1 MYSSVWDSLGYKSVE
16 LVNDSKPSFPS
27 LNHKDAFIVFRSLCK
42 LAIKSHKSA
51 SLDTL
56 TERQDDDDRTYGG
69 IYVGEDLGSE
79 NTKSPPTLRS
89 KILSLELLL
98 SILDDPGSELRNC
111 QFFKYAVRQYLC
123 VALLKNFTSN
133 VTRVVGLS
141 LRLFVPII
149 RHYRGGLKT
158 ELEAFVTNVFFVI
171 LDSPNSNIEHKGLVV
186 TLFKEICSDPST
198 LAEIF
203 LNYDCDMS
211 AVDLFHRIVSR
222 LARTAKGTLTQ
233 EEQDTVNSHLVV
245 AATGIEKL
253 ASIRQR
259 QRSLRLSAMKALRQI
274 LASLYSCMIVVIDP
288 KTVTPRL
295 QGQDQAEYDED
306 FMVNSPPAPER
317 SSSLIISNESK
328 RNLVEIYDSKRRM
341 KESLD
346 EIVLRFN
353 QKPSAGIK
361 YAGQINF
368 MQADNPLSV
377 ANFLLQNKDRLEKT
391 QIGEL
396 LGREA
401 DYQNG
406 FYIRVLQAYVLV
418 SKASYYDFQQFHTN
432 LTMYL
437 YRHFR
442 STIWL

>member
-1 MYSSVWDSLGYKSVE
+1 MGFRADKRVDS
-16 LVNDSKPSFPS
+16 SKPQFPS
-27 LNHKDAFIVFRSLCK
+27 LNHRDAFIVFRSLCK
-42 LAIKSHKSA
+42 LAMKSHKRTSKEDMNEA
-51 SLDTL
+51 K
-56 TERQDDDDRTYGG
+56 DDDRMYGS
-69 IYVGEDLGSE
+69 IYVDDDLGTE

-98 SILDDPGSELRNC
+98 SILDDPGSELTC
-111 QFFKYAVRQYLC
+111 CDFFKYAVRQYLC

-149 RHYRGGLKT
+149 RHYRSDLKT

-211 AVDLFHRIVSR
+211 AVDLFHRIVSS

-233 EEQDTVNSHLVV
+233 EEQDTANSHLVV

-253 ASIRQR
+253 ATIRQR

-288 KTVTPRL
+288 KTTNHVGKYDDQNDGDDDVVISPLTLDKTSVLPR
-295 QGQDQAEYDED
+295 
-306 FMVNSPPAPER
+306 N
-317 SSSLIISNESK
+317 NESK
-328 RNLVEIYDSKRRM
+328 RNLVEIYDSKRKR

-346 EIVLRFN
+346 DIVLRFN
-353 QKPSAGIK
+353 QRPSAGIK

-368 MQADNPLSV
+368 IQADDPISV
-377 ANFLLQNKDRLEKT
+377 ASFLLEHRDRLEKT

-418 SKASYYDFQQFHTN
+418 RNFFLSCSSLLLYCSHKAISSEDIFIQ
-432 LTMYL
+432 
-437 YRHFR
+437 
-442 STIWL
+442 